1 MIREKTYLGLQK
13 LLLLLCVG
21 LTLLFLFI
29 FVPLHSHNKNLQNKV
44 ESLFNQLVLINKTS
58 EYKIGFDKLTVETN
72 LHAIQPRIRMLRN
85 TYLRQ
90 IKMLELP
97 QEILKRYLDP
107 FQTFEYILVRNE
119 LSAKL
124 SALAQEKKVT
134 LDPSVLN
141 SLPEY
146 DYGMTNS
153 QFLWIKLQ
161 TCQRILES
169 AISVAPASI
178 DIFNVLAEKT
188 PFTEDAI
195 STNYANIKNSGVKK
209 SIFQNTKDHFIEI
222 PVSIKL
228 TGSTE
233 SVLSFLRDFEGSLPQ
248 SMEPQLLI
256 DNKSQ
261 ANTTQDTAES
271 KSDDTEN
278 IIENTETNL
287 VQSEESADISK
298 VPDAEQP
305 ATPEEKTEEKTPETT
320 PSPSDTPTTP
330 ETSVQPSA
338 EQSSEN
344 PTEEIPEIP
353 FKNSIFLGPFELYIA
368 PTNPDFVT
376 LNAIVSCIYRIPEET
391 K

>member
-29 FVPLHSHNKNLQNKV
+29 FVPLYGHNKNLQNKV

-58 EYKIGFDKLTVETN
+58 TYKIGFDKQTVETN
-72 LHAIQPRIRMLRN
+72 LHEIQPRIRMLRN

-97 QEILKRYLDP
+97 QETLKRYLDP
-107 FQTFEYILVRNE
+107 FQAFAFILVRNE
-119 LSAKL
+119 LSARL
-124 SALAQEKKVT
+124 IALAQEKKVA
-134 LDPSVLN
+134 LEPSVLN

-169 AISVAPASI
+169 AISASPASI
-178 DIFNVLAEKT
+178 DAFNILEEKT
-188 PFTEDAI
+188 PFSEDVM
-195 STNYANIKNSGVKK
+195 STNHTSIKNSVDR
-209 SIFQNTKDHFIEI
+209 QNISQDTKDHFIEV
-222 PVSIKL
+222 PVSIKF

-233 SVLSFLRDFEGSLPQ
+233 SVLTFLRDFEGSLPQ

-256 DNKSQ
+256 DDKSQ
-261 ANTTQDTAES
+261 ADTAQDT
-271 KSDDTEN
+271 TEN
-278 IIENTETNL
+278 ESAGTENTETNL
-287 VQSEESADISK
+287 VQSEKSSDTSK
-298 VPDAEQP
+298 VTDTEQP
-305 ATPEEKTEEKTPETT
+305 APPEEKAEEKTPEAT
-320 PSPSDTPTTP
+320 PTPADTPDSSTP
-330 ETSVQPSA
+330 TDQPPA
-338 EQSSEN
+338 EQVSEN
-344 PTEEIPEIP
+344 PAEEIPEIP
-353 FKNSIFLGPFELYIA
+353 FKNSIFLGPFELYIS

-376 LNAIVSCIYRIPEET
+376 LNAIVSCVYRIPEET

>member
-21 LTLLFLFI
+21 VTLLFLFI
-29 FVPLHSHNKNLQNKV
+29 FVPLYGHNKNLQNKV

-58 EYKIGFDKLTVETN
+58 TYKIGFDKQTVETN
-72 LHAIQPRIRMLRN
+72 LHEIQPRIRMLRN

-97 QEILKRYLDP
+97 QETLKRYLDP
-107 FQTFEYILVRNE
+107 FQAFAFILVRNE

-124 SALAQEKKVT
+124 IALAQGKKVA
-134 LDPSVLN
+134 LEPSVLN

-169 AISVAPASI
+169 AISASPASI
-178 DIFNVLAEKT
+178 DTFNILEEKT
-188 PFTEDAI
+188 PFSEDVM
-195 STNYANIKNSGVKK
+195 STNHTSIKNSGDR
-209 SIFQNTKDHFIEI
+209 QNISQDTKDHFIEV
-222 PVSIKL
+222 PVSIKF

-233 SVLSFLRDFEGSLPQ
+233 SVLTFLRDFEGSLPQ

-256 DNKSQ
+256 DDKSQ
-261 ANTTQDTAES
+261 ADTAQ
-271 KSDDTEN
+271 DITEN
-278 IIENTETNL
+278 ESAGTENTGTNL
-287 VQSEESADISK
+287 VQSEKSSDTSK
-298 VPDAEQP
+298 VTDTEQP
-305 ATPEEKTEEKTPETT
+305 AAPEEKAEEKTPEAT
-320 PSPSDTPTTP
+320 PTPADTPDSSTP
-330 ETSVQPSA
+330 TDQPPA
-338 EQSSEN
+338 EQVSEN
-344 PTEEIPEIP
+344 LADEIPEIP
-353 FKNSIFLGPFELYIA
+353 FKNSIFLGPFELYIS

-376 LNAIVSCIYRIPEET
+376 LNAIVSCVYRIPEET

>member
-13 LLLLLCVG
+13 LLILLCVG

-29 FVPLHSHNKNLQNKV
+29 FVPLHGHNKNLQNKV

-58 EYKIGFDKLTVETN
+58 TYKIGFDKQTVETN
-72 LHAIQPRIRMLRN
+72 LHEIQPRIRMLRN

-90 IKMLELP
+90 IRMLELP
-97 QEILKRYLDP
+97 QETLKRYLDP
-107 FQTFEYILVRNE
+107 FQAFAFILVRNE

-124 SALAQEKKVT
+124 IALAQEKKVA
-134 LDPSVLN
+134 LEPSVLN

-169 AISVAPASI
+169 AIGASPASI
-178 DIFNVLAEKT
+178 DAFNILEEKT
-188 PFTEDAI
+188 PFSEDEI
-195 STNYANIKNSGVKK
+195 STNHTSIKNSGDRKN
-209 SIFQNTKDHFIEI
+209 IFQNTKDHFIEI
-222 PVSIKL
+222 PVSIKF

-233 SVLSFLRDFEGSLPQ
+233 SVLAFLRDFEGSLPQ

-256 DNKSQ
+256 NNKSQ
-261 ANTTQDTAES
+261 TDTAQ
-271 KSDDTEN
+271 DITEN
-278 IIENTETNL
+278 ESIGTGNTETNL
-287 VQSEESADISK
+287 VQSEESSDTSK
-298 VPDAEQP
+298 VADTEQP
-305 ATPEEKTEEKTPETT
+305 TAPEEKTEEKTPEAT
-320 PSPSDTPTTP
+320 PTPADTPNSP
-330 ETSVQPSA
+330 ESSEQPPT
-338 EQSSEN
+338 EQISEN
-344 PTEEIPEIP
+344 PAEEIPEIP
-353 FKNSIFLGPFELYIA
+353 FKNSIFLGPFELYIS

-376 LNAIVSCIYRIPEET
+376 LNAIVSCVYRIPEET

>member
-13 LLLLLCVG
+13 LLILLCVG

-29 FVPLHSHNKNLQNKV
+29 FVPLHGHNKNLQNKV

-58 EYKIGFDKLTVETN
+58 TYKIGFDKQTVETN
-72 LHAIQPRIRMLRN
+72 LHEIQPRIRMLRN

-97 QEILKRYLDP
+97 QETLKRYLDP
-107 FQTFEYILVRNE
+107 FQAFAFILVRNE

-124 SALAQEKKVT
+124 IALAQEKKVA
-134 LDPSVLN
+134 LEPSVLN

-169 AISVAPASI
+169 AIGASPASI
-178 DIFNVLAEKT
+178 DAFNILEEKT
-188 PFTEDAI
+188 PFSEDEI
-195 STNYANIKNSGVKK
+195 STNHTSIKDSGDRKN
-209 SIFQNTKDHFIEI
+209 IFQNEKDHFIEI
-222 PVSIKL
+222 PVSIKF

-233 SVLSFLRDFEGSLPQ
+233 SVLAFLRDFEGSLPQ

-261 ANTTQDTAES
+261 ADTAQ
-271 KSDDTEN
+271 DITEN
-278 IIENTETNL
+278 ESIGTGNTETNL
-287 VQSEESADISK
+287 VQSEESSNTSK
-298 VPDAEQP
+298 VIDTEHP
-305 ATPEEKTEEKTPETT
+305 AASEEKAEEKTPETT
-320 PSPSDTPTTP
+320 PTPADTPDSP
-330 ETSVQPSA
+330 ESSVQPPA
-338 EQSSEN
+338 EQISEN
-344 PTEEIPEIP
+344 PAQEIPEIP
-353 FKNSIFLGPFELYIA
+353 FKNSIFLGPFELYIS

-376 LNAIVSCIYRIPEET
+376 LNAIVSCVYRIPEET